1 MKVVMIGGTGYL
13 GYFSVR
19 ELVKA
24 GHQVTAIGLPRSQ
37 AFCPMGLRS
46 SSPI

>member
-24 GHQVTAIGLPRSQ
+24 RHQVTFP
-37 AFCPMGLRS
+37 
-46 SSPI
+46 